1 MDKSHEIGRRLRKL
15 REIRGWETHRLAHE
29 AGLSQSYIYKLEHD
43 DRPNVAGVVLSR
55 LATVLDTTTD
65 YLIGRTPDPNP
76 PPPIGYEMEVSQAI
90 RLRHL
95 AHRLGQLS
103 TLRQQ
108 QFMDLAEMVAD
119 LVDEGRQQAAET
131 D

>member
-1 MDKSHEIGRRLRKL
+1 MDKTYDIGRRLRRL
-15 REIRGWETHRLAHE
+15 REIKGWETNRLAQE

-55 LATVLDTTTD
+55 LATVLETTTD

-76 PPPIGYEMEVSQAI
+76 PPPLGYEMEVGQAM

-95 AHRLGQLS
+95 AQRLGKLPAV
-103 TLRQQ
+103 RQQ
-108 QFMDLAEMVAD
+108 QFIDLAEMVVE
-119 LVDEGRQQAAET
+119 LVEEGSQRALGT

>member
-1 MDKSHEIGRRLRKL
+1 MDQSSDVGRRLRRL
-15 REIRGWETHRLAHE
+15 REIKGWETNRLAQE

-65 YLIGRTPDPNP
+65 YLLGRTPDPNP
-76 PPPIGYEMEVSQAI
+76 PPPLGYEMDIAQAI

-95 AHRLGQLS
+95 AERMGKLS
-103 TLRQQ
+103 PGRQQ
-108 QFMDLAEMVAD
+108 QFMDLAEALAE
-119 LVDEGRQQAAET
+119 LVEEARP
-131 D
+131 